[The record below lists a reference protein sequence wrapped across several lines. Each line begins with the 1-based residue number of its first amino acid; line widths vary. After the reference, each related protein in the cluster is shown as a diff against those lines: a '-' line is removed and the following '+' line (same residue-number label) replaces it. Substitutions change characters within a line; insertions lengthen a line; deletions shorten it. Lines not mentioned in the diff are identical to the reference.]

1 MSKSRG
7 NAIAPQDVIDLL
19 GVEGYRYYFM
29 TDVIHGEDSAIS
41 FERMEQ
47 VYNADLANSWGNLVS
62 RSLNMSAKY
71 FDGKTPET
79 PAGWAER
86 DGVLRGAAEGI
97 YDRYFERMAAFDYS
111 GAKDVVMGLVHAA
124 NHFIEDSAP
133 WAVAKEPARAD
144 ELAAIIRD
152 LLESIRICAHLLA
165 PFMPE
170 TSAEVLRRMSL
181 EGEAATDDLRAA
193 CAWGGL
199 AGGVAVTKG
208 DALFPRL
215 DTAKK

>member
-1 MSKSRG
+1 
-7 NAIAPQDVIDLL
+7 
-19 GVEGYRYYFM
+19 M

-62 RSLNMSAKY
+62 RALNMSAKY
-71 FDGKTPET
+71 FDGRTPET
-79 PAGWAER
+79 PDGWAEK
-86 DGVLRGAAEGI
+86 DGVLRGVAAGI
-97 YDRYFERMAAFDYS
+97 YDRYFERMAAFDYV
-111 GAKDVVMGLVHAA
+111 GAKDVVMELVHAA
-124 NHFIEDSAP
+124 NHYIEDSAP
-133 WAVAKEPARAD
+133 WAVAKDPERAG
-144 ELAAIIRD
+144 ELADIIRD

-181 EGEAATDDLRAA
+181 EAEAATDDLAGA

-199 AGGVAVTKG
+199 AGGVSVTKG

-215 DTAKK
+215 DTKK